1 MALCALVPAAV
12 SGVMQLQWK
21 PSDLTAATQV
31 EWKKEE
37 PLLEGEVRLGTVQMW
52 GDKVLWVDART
63 QQQYDE
69 AHIPGAVLL
78 NEDDWDNLVP
88 EFLNAWEPE
97 KAIVVYC
104 DSATCDASHSVRKRL
119 VEELQISGVYVLK
132 GGWTAW
138 ANR

>member
-21 PSDLTAATQV
+21 PSDLTATQV

-37 PLLEGEVRLGTVQMW
+37 PLQEGEVRLGTVQMW

-69 AHIPGAVLL
+69 EHIPGAVLL
-78 NEDDWDNLVP
+78 NEDHWDELVP
-88 EFLNAWEPE
+88 EFLNQWDPE

-104 DSATCDASHSVRKRL
+104 DSTTCDASHSVRKRL
-119 VEELQISGVYVLK
+119 TEELQISGVYVLK

-138 ANR
+138 SSR